1 MSKRKR
7 IAISGM
13 GRIGRSILKINLLNN
28 DFDVAFCNDI
38 NPDIKN
44 LVYLLNYDSTY
55 GSSENRFSFIEQK
68 ISYNNHNFNYLY
80 KNSLLE
86 IEWDKYDV
94 DILILS
100 SGLEKNIL
108 EARQLIKDGL
118 LKKVIVTHC
127 SDKVD
132 KEIILGV
139 NDEDLSKDHSIIS
152 NSICDAN
159 ALGHIIKWIN
169 DEYKIKSGS
178 LTTLHPWLGYQNLL
192 DSFSFSSSNPGIPW
206 SDFALARSS
215 VDNLIPKN
223 TTALAAVENVI
234 PSIKDKMIAFSYRVP
249 TNIVSS
255 SDITLNLETDVSLE
269 GFNKFL
275 VSRSAMSNYV
285 TVNYESLVSKDYKGN
300 SSSAI
305 IDMQWIQKVDNTYKI
320 VIWYDNEWGYSCR
333 AIDLAKK
340 FISL

>member
-1 MSKRKR
+1 M
-7 IAISGM
+7 
-13 GRIGRSILKINLLNN
+13 
-28 DFDVAFCNDI
+28 
-38 NPDIKN
+38 
-44 LVYLLNYDSTY
+44 
-55 GSSENRFSFIEQK
+55 
-68 ISYNNHNFNYLY
+68 
-80 KNSLLE
+80 E

-108 EARQLIKDGL
+108 EARQLIEDGL

-159 ALGHIIKWIN
+159 AVGHIIKWIN

-206 SDFALARSS
+206 SDFA
-215 VDNLIPKN
+215 
-223 TTALAAVENVI
+223 
-234 PSIKDKMIAFSYRVP
+234 
-249 TNIVSS
+249 
-255 SDITLNLETDVSLE
+255 SLE
-269 GFNKFL
+269 
-275 VSRSAMSNYV
+275 A
-285 TVNYESLVSKDYKGN
+285 
-300 SSSAI
+300 A
-305 IDMQWIQKVDNTYKI
+305 
-320 VIWYDNEWGYSCR
+320 
-333 AIDLAKK
+333 
-340 FISL
+340 